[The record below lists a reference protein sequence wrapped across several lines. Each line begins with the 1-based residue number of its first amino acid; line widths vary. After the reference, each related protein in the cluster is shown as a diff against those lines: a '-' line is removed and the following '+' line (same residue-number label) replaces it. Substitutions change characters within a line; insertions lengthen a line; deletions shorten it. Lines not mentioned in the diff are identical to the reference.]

1 MKKSHIISLAVVL
14 AVIVALVIAFSC
26 SRHSGLTGMWVGT
39 HHLVSSTDG
48 VGSFNSKSCQT
59 FCSITEK
66 DGQVT
71 GSITMFGLD
80 SHAFRDTEELH
91 GTIHSRV
98 IEWKSGR
105 SWEDANRKTRQY
117 ETLFHGTQNGDTISG
132 HFEQTWNVDG
142 KTVTYGGVVELKKQP
157 NKSPEPTAVGAGS
170 SAVAVHVASRRWL
183 SFFR

>member
-14 AVIVALVIAFSC
+14 AVLGVLVIAFYC

-59 FCSITEK
+59 FCSLTEK
-66 DGQVT
+66 GGQVT

-80 SHAFRDTEELH
+80 SHAFCDTEELH
-91 GTIHSRV
+91 GTIHARV

-105 SWEDANRKTRQY
+105 SWEGANKKPVQYTTIFQGTRD
-117 ETLFHGTQNGDTISG
+117 GDTISG
-132 HFEQTWNVDG
+132 HFEQTWDTDG
-142 KTVTYGGVVELKKQP
+142 KPVTYGGDVELKKQP

-170 SAVAVHVASRRWL
+170 SAIAVHVASRRWL